1 MGDPREAYLER
12 FKTKLDE
19 WNSKIDQLQVQAKGA
34 HDEALVSYNKQI
46 EALKAK
52 RDGLKGE
59 MAELHTR
66 GEAAWVD
73 LREGL
78 GTAWKVLGDSID
90 NAKSKL
96 K

>member
-1 MGDPREAYLER
+1 LER
-12 FKTKLDE
+12 FKIKLDE
-19 WNSKIDQLQVQAKGA
+19 WDSKIDELQVRAKGA

-52 RDGLKGE
+52 RDGLKGD
-59 MAELHTR
+59 MAVLHTR

-90 NAKSKL
+90 EAKSRFK
-96 K
+96 

>member
-1 MGDPREAYLER
+1 MGEQRDAYLER
-12 FKTKLDE
+12 FEMKLDE
-19 WNSKIDQLQVQAKGA
+19 WNLKIRQLEVQAMGT

-73 LREGL
+73 LREGQ
-78 GTAWKVLGDSID
+78 GTAWKVLGDSIEE
-90 NAKSKL
+90 AKFK
-96 K
+96 